1 MMQKYL
7 FLLLLIVPAL
17 FAKVQV
23 AVSYPYIAALTKAV
37 GGDNVEVATLAKGN
51 WDPHFV
57 VPRPSLIRQVAQAD
71 LLIINGAQLE
81 IGWMPPLIAKSNNA
95 RIQPGTKGFL
105 DLSHFVTLINKPSSV
120 SRSGGDIHPDGNPHF
135 STDPFIMP
143 SLADAIA
150 AQLTRI
156 DPEHAAAYQNNAEA
170 FTQQWKQK
178 LAVWEKE
185 MAPLKGK
192 KVVQYHE
199 LYNYFLKRFGLVSIG
214 NIEPLPGINPS
225 SRHTM
230 ELIDQMKAQNVTL
243 ILQDVYHNPKTAAYI
258 AEKTGAHVVTLP
270 HDVDAVHEAD
280 TLENLYNTMISRVTQ
295 P

>member
-1 MMQKYL
+1 MQKYL
-7 FLLLLIVPAL
+7 FLLLFIVPAL
-17 FAKVQV
+17 FAKVEV

-37 GGDNVEVATLAKGN
+37 GGENVEVATLAKGN

-57 VPRPSLIRQVAQAD
+57 VPRPSLIRKVAEAD

-81 IGWMPPLIAKSNNA
+81 IGWMPPLIAKSNNS
-95 RIQPGTKGFL
+95 RIQPGTNGFL
-105 DLSHFVTLINKPSSV
+105 DLSHVVTLIDKPSSV

-150 AQLTRI
+150 AQLAHI
-156 DPEHAAAYQNNAEA
+156 DPEHAAAYQTNAEA
-170 FTQQWKQK
+170 FTQKWKQK

-185 MAPLKGK
+185 MEPLKGK

-199 LYNYFLKRFGLVSIG
+199 LYNYFLKRFGMVSIG

-230 ELIDQMKAQNVTL
+230 ELIDQMKAQDVTL
-243 ILQDVYHNPKTAAYI
+243 ILQDVYHNPKTAAFI